1 MTTPRGYT
9 GEFSARLE
17 MIKQQKRARIN
28 WHMSHHT
35 AEIAIRAI
43 EGHVRVSYQPG
54 SKSRR
59 RKKDTIALPPG

>member
-17 MIKQQKRARIN
+17 QIKRDKRGRVQ
-28 WHMSHHT
+28 WRMSHHT

-43 EGHVRVSYQPG
+43 EGHVRLSYRPG

-59 RKKDTIALPPG
+59 RKRTKRLL

>member
-17 MIKQQKRARIN
+17 MIKQQKRGRIQ
-28 WHMSHHT
+28 WRMSHHT

-43 EGHVRVSYQPG
+43 EGRVRVSYRPG

-59 RKKDTIALPPG
+59 RKRNKRLL